1 MTTST
6 EVATGMYI
14 YAFLRAASVSP
25 ENLAPQ
31 AAALIGIDGA
41 SIRFITHRSVSAAV
55 SATEVRK
62 IRPQRKNLAAHQEV
76 VTHLA
81 RHCDMLP
88 VAFGLIADDSEQVE
102 RLLTAHQE
110 TLQTQI
116 DRVSGHV
123 EMAVNL
129 RWAVPNVVQ
138 HFVER
143 YEPLAAARQLILSG
157 AATRDD
163 QIALG
168 QQFERLL
175 NAEREQHTDTF
186 LDILTPHCKEID
198 IQPPREEADCMR
210 LACLIHRDAET
221 AFNDAVYSAAK
232 LFSDEFAISFNGP
245 WPTYSFVKLALNL
258 E

>member
-6 EVATGMYI
+6 NVATGMYI
-14 YAFLRAASVSP
+14 YAFLR
-25 ENLAPQ
+25 NTDLPQ
-31 AAALIGIDGA
+31 TQELLGIDG
-41 SIRFITHRSVSAAV
+41 SPVHFVHHSGVSAAV

-62 IRPQRKNLAAHQEV
+62 LRPQRKNLAAHQEV
-76 VTHLA
+76 VTYLA
-81 RHCDMLP
+81 RHYDMLP
-88 VAFGLIADDSEQVE
+88 VAFGLIADDVEQVE
-102 RLLTAHQE
+102 RLLKIHHE

-123 EMAVNL
+123 EMTVNL
-129 RWAVPNVVQ
+129 RWTVPNVVQ
-138 HFVER
+138 HFVDR
-143 YEPLAAARQLILSG
+143 YEPLAEARKLILSG
-157 AATRDD
+157 TASRDD

-186 LDILTPHCKEID
+186 LDILTPHCTEID
-198 IQPPREEADCMR
+198 TQPPREEAECMR
-210 LACLIHRDAET
+210 LACLIHRDSEA
-221 AFNDAVYSAAK
+221 AFNDAVYNAAK